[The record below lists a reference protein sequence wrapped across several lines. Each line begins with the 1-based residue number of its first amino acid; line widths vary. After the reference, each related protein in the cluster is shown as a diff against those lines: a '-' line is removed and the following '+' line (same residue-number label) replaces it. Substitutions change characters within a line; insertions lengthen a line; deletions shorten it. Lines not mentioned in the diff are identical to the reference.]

1 MRWRVLGRSVRGA
14 AHLRS
19 GAPNQDAI
27 DWLTTGEGPPLALAV
42 ADGHGSPKSFRSE
55 RGARLAVE
63 AVLAECAALVHMPPA
78 EARPSAVK
86 RMAEEHLP
94 RLLVRRWNAA
104 VDEALAAE
112 PFTADELEALER
124 KEGTRARVWVEENP
138 RMAYGA
144 TVLATVVA
152 PQFLFH
158 LQLGDG
164 DILCV
169 SERGEATRPID
180 RDPRHLGNQTTSLCS
195 PLAEREVRIAF
206 QMRSSP
212 TPALIFLATDG
223 YANSFRDDAAFLQ
236 VGTDL
241 LALLREDGVDSVEAS
256 LEGWLTDASAMGSG
270 DDITL
275 GLLCRLDGLAAGPG
289 TPA

>member
-14 AHLRS
+14 AHVRS

-27 DWLTTGEGPPLALAV
+27 DWLTTGEGPPLVVAI
-42 ADGHGSPKSFRSE
+42 ADGHGSAKSFRSE
-55 RGARLAVE
+55 RGARLAVD
-63 AVLAECAALVHMPPA
+63 AVLAECAALTHAPPA
-78 EARPSAVK
+78 EALPSAIK

-94 RLLVRRWNAA
+94 RLLVRRWTTA

-112 PFTADELEALER
+112 PFTPAELEALER
-124 KEGTRARVWVEENP
+124 KEGASARAQIEKDP
-138 RMAYGA
+138 RLAYGA

-152 PQFLFH
+152 PHFLFH

-169 SERGEATRPID
+169 SERGEVTRPIG

-195 PLAEREVRIAF
+195 PAAEREVRIAF
-206 QMRSSP
+206 QTRSSP
-212 TPALIFLATDG
+212 TPALILLATDG

-236 VGTDL
+236 VGPDL
-241 LALLREDGVDSVEAS
+241 LALLREEGVDSVEQA
-256 LEGWLTDASAMGSG
+256 LEGWLTDASASGSG

-289 TPA
+289 APA